1 MMMLVCVDLGHSEAI
16 RVRRVSDD
24 SHVISS
30 QPNSGK
36 MTPSQFPHN
45 SIPSIV
51 KFVTNVNWMITSW
64 SIIFEI
70 LLVVCKNGC
79 GLRSLGSA
87 ERVSG
92 GRSVLD
98 GGGYSQR
105 RRCGTLQRYGLSVIR
120 TWKTMAGWVKEG
132 TSEDGNIRHIV

>member
-16 RVRRVSDD
+16 RVRRISDD

-45 SIPSIV
+45 PIPSIV
-51 KFVTNVNWMITSW
+51 EFVTNVNWMVTSW

-70 LLVVCKNGC
+70 FLVVCEDGC
-79 GLRSLGSA
+79 GLGSLGSA
-87 ERVSG
+87 ERISG
-92 GRSVLD
+92 GRRMLD
-98 GGGYSQR
+98 GAGYRER
-105 RRCGTLQRYGLSVIR
+105 RGCGTLQ
-120 TWKTMAGWVKEG
+120 
-132 TSEDGNIRHIV
+132 